1 MKRVKIL
8 NRPVGIEVVRIKDG
22 FQSNTSEYQN
32 EALEASV
39 QQLDVDLLIISK
51 NTIGDDS

>member
-1 MKRVKIL
+1 M
-8 NRPVGIEVVRIKDG
+8 GIEVVRIKDG

-51 NTIGDDS
+51 NTIGDDSWRQ